1 MEKYKGRCKQMAINP
16 YFKGDMKEE
25 YPVIQSVLSEFKIA
39 QKVSD
44 AYIKYCS
51 LVLDP
56 TSPMVQDFPDSKTR
70 RQHAAAEVGFKGELI
85 RLFEIGL
92 LMRVYRV
99 REWTLLNSIEFTYD
113 EYTQR
118 VNEPIDIEDKNEQIK
133 TVEIKNKLIDQMWS
147 FIDKMNKL
155 KIQIFGSDEELAE
168 EFNAMT
174 PEKMAKMLNKK
185 N

>member
-1 MEKYKGRCKQMAINP
+1 MPINP
-16 YFKGDMKEE
+16 YFKGDMRTE
-25 YPVIQSVLSEFKIA
+25 YPVVQSILSEFGIA
-39 QKVSD
+39 QKITDS
-44 AYIKYCS
+44 YIKYCS
-51 LVLDP
+51 FVLDP

-70 RQHAAAEVGFKGELI
+70 REHAAIETGYKGAVV
-85 RLFEIGL
+85 RTFEIGL
-92 LMRVYRV
+92 LMRLYRV

-155 KIQIFGSDEELAE
+155 KFQIFGSDEELNE